1 METKEEKIQSVWAQ
15 PTPKSGIYY
24 HYMIALQ
31 LLVEIDKLRLWNR
44 SQRCNRGEI
53 FWYNLCNMGQTLGW
67 NGVKVSE
74 NLGANAVA
82 LVAPVECGYIPDLH
96 KYLISISNSSCIVFK
111 HMNQIIFQNLK
122 FWILV
127 IFRAALNSMP
137 NTIFLPLQ
145 ASELS
150 NFCKLILKFQGNQ
163 HCFLGRRLYF
173 CAVLLNGGW
182 PLWPN

>member
-1 METKEEKIQSVWAQ
+1 MFILIWFTIQKRRGKIQTGDKKMSTKVCQSFCILGPSSLGVLGVPWHTQILGDQVTLFQ
-15 PTPKSGIYY
+15 PGGKDYAHLITTGTPGFSDLPK
-24 HYMIALQ
+24 AL
-31 LLVEIDKLRLWNR
+31 
-44 SQRCNRGEI
+44 
-53 FWYNLCNMGQTLGW
+53 
-67 NGVKVSE
+67 
-74 NLGANAVA
+74 
-82 LVAPVECGYIPDLH
+82 YIPDFH
-96 KYLISISNSSCIVFK
+96 TWHSSDIVFK